1 MQYHR
6 VKNHEE
12 LVRDPHSKAVLV
24 SDQQSYLKHLQEK
37 RRVEE
42 GKMLSKRVD
51 NLENKMDQILSLLQQ
66 SINNK

>member
-1 MQYHR
+1 MKYHR

-24 SDQQSYLKHLQEK
+24 SDQHAYMKYLQDK
-37 RRVEE
+37 RNAEE
-42 GKMLSKRVD
+42 SRMLSKRVD